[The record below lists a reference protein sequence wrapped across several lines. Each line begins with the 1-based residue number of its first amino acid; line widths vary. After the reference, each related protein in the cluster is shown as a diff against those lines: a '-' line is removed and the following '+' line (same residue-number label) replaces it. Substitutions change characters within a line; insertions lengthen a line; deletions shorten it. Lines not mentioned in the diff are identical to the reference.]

1 MIVRVLVF
9 TPMAPDGI
17 LPFCL
22 SQLYD
27 IAPSASQ
34 VSDKLRLLVDNLIRR
49 LDGCVVKE
57 GKEQLQ
63 PL

>member
-17 LPFCL
+17 LSLCL

-27 IAPSASQ
+27 VAPSALQ
-34 VSDKLRLLVDNLIRR
+34 VSDRLWLLVIT
-49 LDGCVVKE
+49 
-57 GKEQLQ
+57 
-63 PL
+63 

>member
-17 LPFCL
+17 LPLCL

-27 IAPSASQ
+27 VAPSASQ
-34 VSDKLRLLVDNLIRR
+34 NNVKFLKLCFNSTDA
-49 LDGCVVKE
+49 
-57 GKEQLQ
+57 
-63 PL
+63 